1 MRGKRIADL
10 DIISIITDNNF
21 MVLETPSG
29 TFRISTDDI
38 RKWMKGKLLPD
49 FQLEIPPIV
58 NNCVDG
64 GVDKTLSAEQGK
76 ILMGKIED
84 ILESIGEENLTT
96 NAQTIKGAINELN
109 AIEYSADKIKYTH
122 HSDPKILNVKDALD
136 FILYKEPVIV
146 MSSNKSMI
154 NEIGSNLTEVS
165 IIWSYNPNLINSQKL
180 DGEVLEK
187 DVRTKIIPTINT
199 DKTITLESKDQYN
212 TLTKSITFNFY
223 NGVYYGV
230 GEEEIL
236 ISSLTKSIQPRRQ
249 ITFTV
254 NSTEGK
260 HIYFALPTRYGEPSF
275 FVGGFEGGFTKVKT
289 ELYRNSSGYEENY
302 NIYRSVRN
310 GLGNTTVNIK

>member
-29 TFRISTDDI
+29 TFRISTDDV
-38 RKWMKGKLLPD
+38 RKWMKDKLLPD

-64 GVDKTLSAEQGK
+64 GANKTLSAEQGK

-84 ILESIGEENLTT
+84 ILETIGEENLTT

-109 AIEYSADKIKYTH
+109 AIEYTADKIKYTH

-136 FILYKEPVIV
+136 FLLYKEPVIV
-146 MSSNKSMI
+146 MSSNKSLI
-154 NEIGSNLTEVS
+154 NEIGSTLTEVS
-165 IIWSYNPNLINSQKL
+165 ILWSYNPNLINSQKI
-180 DGEVLEK
+180 DGEILEK
-187 DVRTKIIPTINT
+187 NDRTKIIPSINT
-199 DKTITLESKDQYN
+199 DKTITLEAKDQYN
-212 TLTKSITFNFY
+212 TLTKSISFKFY

-230 GEEEIL
+230 GTQDIQ
-236 ISSLTKSIQPRRQ
+236 IANLTKSIQPTRQ

-260 HIYFALPTRYGEPSF
+260 YIYFAIPTRYGEPAF
-275 FVGGFEGGFTKVKT
+275 YVGGFEGGFIKVKT
-289 ELYRNSSGYEENY
+289 ESYRNPSGYEENY

-310 GLGNTTVNIK
+310 GLGTTTVYIK